1 MNKQLPYL
9 KCIER
14 KNWVLIDPLTGSQI
28 EGKFSDL
35 LRARVTM
42 MLDLKRLG
50 LLRKGD
56 R

>member
-9 KCIER
+9 KCIGR
-14 KNWVLIDPLTGSQI
+14 KNWVLIDPLTESQM

-42 MLDLKRLG
+42 MFHLKGFG